1 MKQRYLFRHG
11 KKSDVKEVIG
21 LIEARIEWMDAEGI
35 RQWNVNHY
43 RERYT
48 ESYFEQAA
56 EARQM
61 YVLEDERSAR
71 IVAAAILL
79 TEDKRWGKAQ
89 GQSYYIHNLVSATET
104 KDAGAEILDRIERL
118 SRVHGKTHVR
128 LDCIV
133 GNSRLNEWY
142 ERMGFRY
149 AGTTTDGEYSGVLR
163 EKILSCV

>member
-43 RERYT
+43 RERYP

-61 YVLEDERSAR
+61 YVLEDERTAR

-89 GQSYYIHNLVSATET
+89 GRRIISTTSYQPQRR
-104 KDAGAEILDRIERL
+104 KMPERKY
-118 SRVHGKTHVR
+118 STG
-128 LDCIV
+128 
-133 GNSRLNEWY
+133 LN
-142 ERMGFRY
+142 
-149 AGTTTDGEYSGVLR
+149 D
-163 EKILSCV
+163 